1 MKKSD
6 NTQSKKHGVHPRFG
20 ARLREL
26 RQQHGFSI
34 AKLASA
40 TEVTSGLIS
49 QVENGLA
56 DPSLTTLR
64 RISEVLHVP
73 MFYFFIGEEPKPK
86 VRSADER
93 YVLNTRD
100 EGVEHEFIS
109 DPNESQMEFTMV
121 RAKSSSVSGDKQDHH
136 PGRECALVLEGR
148 MVLEIEDNLYELK
161 EGDSITFDS
170 LRPHRWV
177 NSGNNELR
185 FISVT
190 SWAFSKR

>member
-1 MKKSD
+1 VERSN
-6 NTQSKKHGVHPRFG
+6 NTQSKKHGIHPTFG

-26 RQQHGFSI
+26 RQQHGFSM

-40 TEVTSGLIS
+40 AEVTSGLIS

-73 MFYFFIGEEPKPK
+73 MFYFFIGDEPEPK
-86 VRSADER
+86 VRSSNDR
-93 YVLNTRD
+93 YVLNTRGN
-100 EGVEHEFIS
+100 GVEYEFIS
-109 DPNESQMEFTMV
+109 DPDESQVEFTMV
-121 RAKSSSVSGDKQDHH
+121 RAEPGSVSGDKQDLH
-136 PGRECALVLEGR
+136 PGRECALVLDGR

-170 LRPHRWV
+170 LKPHRWT